1 MITKADLLNRF
12 PGLVR
17 IIAAKMRYL
26 QYRRYDGMS
35 ITDVF
40 EDIYAKRSWGS
51 NESVSGRGSE
61 MGRTEIVRK
70 ELPKVIDTIGARSLL
85 DIPCGDFNWMKAAD
99 LSKIERYIGADIVER
114 LIHSNQ
120 QNHGRHG
127 VEFRLLD
134 ITSGPLPKVDLI
146 LCRDLLI
153 HLSDADIWKS
163 LKAIKDS
170 NSKYIS
176 LTTYRNLDTN
186 YDITT
191 GALHRIN
198 LERPPYNF
206 QIALRY
212 IEENGRIGARKSLGL
227 WRVSD
232 LPVQ

>member
-1 MITKADLLNRF
+1 
-12 PGLVR
+12 
-17 IIAAKMRYL
+17 
-26 QYRRYDGMS
+26 
-35 ITDVF
+35 
-40 EDIYAKRSWGS
+40 
-51 NESVSGRGSE
+51 

-70 ELPKVIDTIGARSLL
+70 ELVKVIDTIGARSLL

-99 LSKIERYIGADIVER
+99 LSKIERYIGADIVEP

-127 VEFRLLD
+127 VEFRLLN

-153 HLSDADIWKS
+153 HLSEADIWKS
-163 LKAIKDS
+163 LKTIKES
-170 NSKYIS
+170 NSEYIFLS
-176 LTTYRNLDTN
+176 TYRNFNTN
-186 YDITT
+186 YDIIT
-191 GALHRIN
+191 GAFRRLN

-206 QIALRY
+206 QGALRY
-212 IEENGRIGARKSLGL
+212 IEEYNRIGAGKSLGL

>member
-1 MITKADLLNRF
+1 MITKADLLNRV

-26 QYRRYDGMS
+26 QYRRYDGMP

-40 EDIYAKRSWGS
+40 EDIYARRSWGS
-51 NESVSGRGSE
+51 NESVSGLGSE
-61 MGRTEIVRK
+61 MDRTEIVRK
-70 ELPKVIDTIGARSLL
+70 ELVKVIDTIGARSLL

-99 LSKIERYIGADIVER
+99 LSKIERYVGADIVER
-114 LIHSNQ
+114 LIRLNQ
-120 QNHGRHG
+120 QNYGRQG
-127 VEFRLLD
+127 IEFRVLD
-134 ITSGPLPKVDLI
+134 ITLEPLPKVDLI

-163 LKAIKDS
+163 LKTIKESDS
-170 NSKYIS
+170 DYILLS
-176 LTTYRNLDTN
+176 TYRNLNTN

-191 GALHRIN
+191 GAFRRLN

-206 QIALRY
+206 QGALRY
-212 IEENGRIGARKSLGL
+212 IEEYNRIRAGKSLGL